1 MCNCVRERVWRGR
14 PRRSSQFSQ
23 PPHIPLRHTH
33 YKAGLEFHS
42 NGKTPTTNQVL
53 RFRLKENE
61 GRSAAALAVKLT
73 KLFHSQKLTKMNE
86 KMNESEKQV
95 FTAKVVNVLTN
106 TENPDRISIA
116 VDCEFPTIN
125 AKTGLEKQSN
135 VFGISLYSLA
145 LSVGEQLPALDLA
158 CALAM
163 GEFLNPRVA
172 SLDLKGAT
180 ITFTREYKAAGE
192 ITQKGVVLENAC
204 YVTRVVSVKQNNNA
218 KMHELAFE
226 LAQNRPT
233 ITLNRPTNDTEKPKL

>member
-1 MCNCVRERVWRGR
+1 M
-14 PRRSSQFSQ
+14 SKKKQ
-23 PPHIPLRHTH
+23 T
-33 YKAGLEFHS
+33 
-42 NGKTPTTNQVL
+42 
-53 RFRLKENE
+53 
-61 GRSAAALAVKLT
+61 
-73 KLFHSQKLTKMNE
+73 
-86 KMNESEKQV
+86 NESEKQTNESEKQA

-125 AKTGLEKQSN
+125 VKTGLEKQSN

-158 CALAM
+158 CAMAM

-204 YVTRVVSVKQNNNA
+204 YVTRVVSVKQNNNI

-226 LAQNRPT
+226 LAQKCPT
-233 ITLNRPTNDTEKPKL
+233 ITLNRPTNNSEKPKL